1 MSRLT
6 EKRESPLTTKWK
18 DVPTSYYKIKG
29 DDTGVL
35 LSEIERLN
43 KLGQLED
50 LEELLG
56 FSLTSID
63 DATDISSLSTSID
76 ATMDNEIYFCADDFY
91 GTYPVEHFQQ
101 TIKRILIESIIA
113 LKQIKKDKSE

>member
-1 MSRLT
+1 MDRFT
-6 EKRESPLTTKWK
+6 YK
-18 DVPTSYYKIKG
+18 DENGNYQL
-29 DDTGVL
+29 DDEYVDEWGIDINGLADITDYIG
-35 LSEIERLN
+35 EI
-43 KLGQLED
+43 ED